1 MTTTTGPWGP
11 IGSLTRQGERATLE
25 YRRSYPFDVPE
36 VWDAITDFDRLARWF
51 ERAEGDRAVG
61 GAVHIYMEPE
71 LTVDLVIDSCDAPN
85 GFTAQ
90 WHHPGQDMSHVA
102 LRIAAVGVHRGNKL
116 SERAHEWAHDRRGA
130 ERGLARDRATTR
142 GTRRTRCEARLGWA
156 CGMGRRT
163 NRWRRALAYRAGT
176 GAAP

>member
-25 YRRSYPFDVPE
+25 YRRSYPSDVQE

-61 GAVHIYMEPE
+61 GTVHIYMEPE

-102 LRIAAVGVHRGNKL
+102 LRIAAVGTGSEVSLVHRGIDAARSDEYGPGWHHYVECLTAHLTGNEPPKW
-116 SERAHEWAHDRRGA
+116 SEFWP
-130 ERGLARDRATTR
+130 
-142 GTRRTRCEARLGWA
+142 
-156 CGMGRRT
+156 
-163 NRWRRALAYRAGT
+163 ALRPSYR
-176 GAAP
+176 